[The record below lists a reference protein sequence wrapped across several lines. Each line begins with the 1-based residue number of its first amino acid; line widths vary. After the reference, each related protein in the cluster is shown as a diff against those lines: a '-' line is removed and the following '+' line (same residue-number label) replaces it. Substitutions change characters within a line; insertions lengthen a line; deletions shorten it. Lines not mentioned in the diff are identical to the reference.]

1 MSTPKAAAHGARE
14 QLARL
19 LRIVPHLDRGFRLD
33 QAAAEFGVSE
43 AQLRKDL
50 DVLQW
55 CTLPGAG
62 YGDYIEVDMEAL
74 TQPNGDRVI
83 RVSNA
88 DYLTHPLKL
97 TPTEATALIVA
108 LRALRGSADPQTQE
122 IVDRALAKLEGAAAV
137 ALPSI
142 EPGDSTPDRVDP
154 GVRTAVNDG
163 LARQQQLQIQY
174 FVPARDEESLRT
186 VDPLRVVTRQETE
199 YLDAWCHTA
208 ESPRSFRM
216 DRIRSAT
223 VLDAAVVTPVPE
235 EEPGELFASGQAR
248 IATVRLAPQA
258 RWVTEYYRHR
268 DVRELPDGGAEVDLE
283 VGDRRW
289 LLRLLLRVAPYA
301 RVIAP
306 AEWDQ
311 DFRAEARR
319 AAATY
324 RAAD

>member
-1 MSTPKAAAHGARE
+1 MTSAKAAHGARE

-33 QAAAEFGVSE
+33 EAAAEFGVSE

-50 DVLQW
+50 DVLRW

-74 TQPNGDRVI
+74 TKNGDRVI
-83 RVSNA
+83 RISNA

-108 LRALRGSADPQTQE
+108 LRALRSSADGETMA
-122 IVDRALAKLEGAAAV
+122 IVDRALAKLESAAAV

-142 EPGDSTPDRVDP
+142 EPGESAPDRVAPD
-154 GVRTAVNDG
+154 VRAAVNDG
-163 LARQQQLQIQY
+163 LARHQQVQIQY
-174 FVPARDEESLRT
+174 FVPARDEESSRT
-186 VDPLRVVTRQETE
+186 VDPLRVVTRQGAD
-199 YLDAWCHTA
+199 YLDAWCHNA
-208 ESPRSFRM
+208 ESPRSFRL

-223 VLDAAVVTPVPE
+223 VLDEPVVTPAPE
-235 EEPGELFASGQAR
+235 DEPGELFASGQAR
-248 IATVRLAPQA
+248 TATVRLAPQA

-268 DVRELPDGGAEVDLE
+268 DVRELPGGSVEVDLE
-283 VGDRRW
+283 VGDQRW
-289 LLRLLLRVAPYA
+289 LSRLLLRVAPYA
-301 RVIAP
+301 TVMVP
-306 AEWDQ
+306 AEWNE

-319 AAATY
+319 AANAY
-324 RAAD
+324 RVAD

>member
-1 MSTPKAAAHGARE
+1 MTTSKAAHGARE

-33 QAAAEFGVSE
+33 EAAAEFGISE

-74 TQPNGDRVI
+74 TQKNGDRVI

-108 LRALRGSADPQTQE
+108 LRALRSSATDETRE
-122 IVDRALAKLEGAAAV
+122 IVDRALAKLESAAAV

-142 EPGDSTPDRVDP
+142 EAGESPPDRVAP

-163 LARQQQLQIQY
+163 LSQHLQVRIQY

-186 VDPLRVVTRQETE
+186 VDPLRVVSREGTE

-208 ESPRSFRM
+208 ESPRSFRL

-223 VLDAAVVTPVPE
+223 VLDEAVVTPVPE
-235 EEPGELFASGQAR
+235 DEPDELFASGQAR

-268 DVRELPDGGAEVDLE
+268 DVRELTDGGAEVDLE
-283 VGDRRW
+283 VGDERW
-289 LLRLLLRVAPYA
+289 LTRLMLRVAPYA
-301 RVIAP
+301 QVIAP
-306 AEWDQ
+306 MEWNE
-311 DFRAEARR
+311 DFRSEARR
-319 AAATY
+319 AVSAY
-324 RAAD
+324 RSAD

>member
-1 MSTPKAAAHGARE
+1 MSASKAAPHGARE

-33 QAAAEFGVSE
+33 EAAAEFGVSE

-74 TQPNGDRVI
+74 TEKNGDRVI

-108 LRALRGSADPQTQE
+108 LRAMRGSAKPETQE
-122 IVDRALAKLEGAAAV
+122 IVDRALAKLESAAAV

-142 EPGDSTPDRVDP
+142 EAGESAPDRVSAD
-154 GVRTAVNDG
+154 VRSAVNDG
-163 LARQQQLQIQY
+163 LAHHRQVRIQY

-186 VDPLRVVTRQETE
+186 VDPLRVVTRQGTE

-208 ESPRSFRM
+208 EAPRSFRL

-223 VLDAAVVTPVPE
+223 VLEAPVVTTVPE
-235 EEPGELFASGQAR
+235 DEPGELFASGQAQ

-301 RVIAP
+301 QVVAP
-306 AEWDQ
+306 AEWND
-311 DFRAEARR
+311 DFRVEARR
-319 AAATY
+319 AADAY
-324 RAAD
+324 RPAD

>member
-1 MSTPKAAAHGARE
+1 MTTTKAAHGARE

-33 QAAAEFGVSE
+33 EAAVEFGVSE

-55 CTLPGAG
+55 CALPGAG

-74 TQPNGDRVI
+74 TQKNGDRVI

-88 DYLTHPLKL
+88 DYLTRPLKL
-97 TPTEATALIVA
+97 TATEATALIVA
-108 LRALRGSADPQTQE
+108 LRALRSSATE
-122 IVDRALAKLEGAAAV
+122 ETRAIVDRALAKLESAAAV

-142 EPGDSTPDRVDP
+142 EAGESAPDRVAP
-154 GVRTAVNDG
+154 EVREAVRDG
-163 LARQQQLQIQY
+163 LSGHRQVQIQY

-186 VDPLRVVTRQETE
+186 VDPLRIVTRQGTE

-208 ESPRSFRM
+208 ESPRSFRL

-223 VLDAAVVTPVPE
+223 VLDAEVVTPLPDD
-235 EEPGELFASGQAR
+235 EPGELFASGQAR

-283 VGDRRW
+283 VGDERW
-289 LLRLLLRVAPYA
+289 LTRLMLRLSPYA
-301 RVIAP
+301 RVTSP
-306 AEWDQ
+306 EEWDD

-319 AAATY
+319 AAAAY

>member
-1 MSTPKAAAHGARE
+1 MTSAKAAHGARE

-33 QAAAEFGVSE
+33 EAAAEFGVSE

-74 TQPNGDRVI
+74 TQKNGDRVI
-83 RVSNA
+83 RISNA

-108 LRALRGSADPQTQE
+108 LRALRSSADEETMA
-122 IVDRALAKLEGAAAV
+122 IVDRALAKLESAAAL

-142 EPGDSTPDRVDP
+142 EPGESTPDRVAPD
-154 GVRTAVNDG
+154 VRAAVNDG
-163 LARQQQLQIQY
+163 LALHRQVQIQY
-174 FVPARDEESLRT
+174 FVPARDEESSRT
-186 VDPLRVVTRQETE
+186 VDPLRIVTRQGTD

-208 ESPRSFRM
+208 ESPRSFRL

-223 VLDAAVVTPVPE
+223 VLDEPVVTPVPE
-235 EEPGELFASGQAR
+235 DEPGELFASGQAR
-248 IATVRLAPQA
+248 IATLRLAPQA

-283 VGDRRW
+283 VGDQRW
-289 LLRLLLRVAPYA
+289 LSRLLLRVAPYA
-301 RVIAP
+301 QVTAP
-306 AEWDQ
+306 AEWNE

-319 AAATY
+319 AANAY
-324 RAAD
+324 RVAD

>member
-1 MSTPKAAAHGARE
+1 VSTAKAPHGARE

-19 LRIVPHLDRGFRLD
+19 LRIVPHLDRGFRID
-33 QAAAEFGVSE
+33 EAAAEFGVSE

-74 TQPNGDRVI
+74 TQKNGDRVI

-88 DYLTHPLKL
+88 DYLTRPLKL

-108 LRALRGSADPQTQE
+108 LRALRGSADKETRE
-122 IVDRALAKLEGAAAV
+122 IVDRALAKLESAAAV
-137 ALPSI
+137 SLPSI
-142 EPGDSTPDRVDP
+142 EAGDGSPDRVAP
-154 GVRTAVNDG
+154 AVRTAVNDG
-163 LARQQQLQIQY
+163 LARQQQIQIQY
-174 FVPARDEESLRT
+174 FVPARDEESSRT
-186 VDPLRVVTRQETE
+186 VDPLRIVTRQGTE

-208 ESPRSFRM
+208 EAPRSFRM

-223 VLDAAVVTPVPE
+223 VVDEPIVTSVPD
-235 EEPGELFASGQAR
+235 EEPRELFASGQAE

-258 RWVTEYYRHR
+258 RWVTEYYRNR
-268 DVRELPDGGAEVDLE
+268 EVRELPDGGAEVDLE
-283 VGDRRW
+283 VGDKRW
-289 LLRLLLRVAPYA
+289 LGRLVLRVAPYA
-301 RVIAP
+301 EVLAP
-306 AEWDQ
+306 AQWHE

-319 AAATY
+319 AAAAY